1 MSHINHLFK
10 STYKPGYSTCC
21 PMTAEIIRVV
31 EESHLKSF
39 PGVAS
44 FRAFHYDAVLGN
56 QVILKRG
63 AYEDRQ

>member
-1 MSHINHLFK
+1 
-10 STYKPGYSTCC
+10 
-21 PMTAEIIRVV
+21 MTAEIIRVV